1 MQETKALTK
10 SRSDRRIAG
19 VAGGLAEYFGIDATL
34 IRILF
39 VLLALSGGPGVLLYI
54 ILAVVMPD
62 EPKYVDVEYVE
73 KRKNG
78 DYA

>member
-1 MQETKALTK
+1 MQENKALTK

-34 IRILF
+34 VRILF
-39 VLLALSGGPGVLLYI
+39 VLLALSGGPGLLLYI
-54 ILAVVMPD
+54 VLALVMPD
-62 EPKYVDVEYVE
+62 EPRNVEYVE
-73 KRKNG
+73 KRKHE